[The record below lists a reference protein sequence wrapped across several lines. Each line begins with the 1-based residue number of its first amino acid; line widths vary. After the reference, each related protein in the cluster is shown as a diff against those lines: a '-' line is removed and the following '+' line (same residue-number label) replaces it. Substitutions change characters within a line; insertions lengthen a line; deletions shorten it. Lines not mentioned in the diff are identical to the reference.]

1 MKCKDCRYSEVPRDV
16 LDTSTEV
23 IFCPRFGQYRAAE
36 CERSCDGFAALFM
49 DRMPAVFRTARRE
62 QVPG

>member
-36 CERSCDGFAALFM
+36 CERSCDGTPFGC
-49 DRMPAVFRTARRE
+49 V
-62 QVPG
+62 VPGYYCLGSRRRG